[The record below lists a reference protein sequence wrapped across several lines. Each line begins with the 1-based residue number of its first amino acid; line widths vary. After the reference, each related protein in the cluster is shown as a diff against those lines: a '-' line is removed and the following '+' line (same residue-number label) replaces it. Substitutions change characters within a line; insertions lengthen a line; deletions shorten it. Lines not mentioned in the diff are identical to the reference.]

1 MLNHLH
7 EQVYC
12 CLYLFCGLE
21 EVGEKELQK
30 VICQCVHTWTYSD
43 QTIFCMLYAFCLVVY
58 IMDKLVLILQH
69 LVSRLKAG
77 GEWDDRG

>member
-1 MLNHLH
+1 MFRSAWHRLSVEVIKYHFVNIFLLKFIGTIIVFGSVEMLNHLH

-30 VICQCVHTWTYSD
+30 VIC
-43 QTIFCMLYAFCLVVY
+43 
-58 IMDKLVLILQH
+58 
-69 LVSRLKAG
+69 
-77 GEWDDRG
+77 